1 MREIIISEENRGA
14 EITATGARSTGPT
27 RAARSTTD
35 RARATGAR
43 ARATGPT
50 GRGGEVDGGEVDEV
64 DDGRARAAKGD
75 GRRGR

>member
-1 MREIIISEENRGA
+1 MPKLAKNIVSLSMAR
-14 EITATGARSTGPT
+14 ATGARSPGAEITLRATGASSTGP
-27 RAARSTTD
+27 
-35 RARATGAR
+35 TGAR